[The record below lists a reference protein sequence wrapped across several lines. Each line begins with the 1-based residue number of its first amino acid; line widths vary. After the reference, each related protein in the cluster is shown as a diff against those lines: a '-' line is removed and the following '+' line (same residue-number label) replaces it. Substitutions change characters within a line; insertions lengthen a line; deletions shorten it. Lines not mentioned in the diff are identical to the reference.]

1 MKKKQSGFTLLELLV
16 CIAVITVLCGFIAV
30 AGKRTKSSAIA
41 SICMNNLRQISI
53 AMASY
58 LNDNGTY
65 PKGLPQNILK
75 NQMSQYISSD
85 LIFVCPADRMEQMD
99 SYSQFYVYRNDNL
112 SSVNYM
118 LGCPRHRNDR
128 LSISLFSMTN
138 TQTNDIAKVIIDEVE
153 IKPGASF
160 VGKITLAD
168 GTEVTAGAE
177 VLLIQ
182 SFWMEDGRLYTIIRV
197 PAGVSGKVFVDAV
210 PGIQLE
216 VVTPALVAAVRGTS
230 FSLDV
235 GYYKKVPITRV
246 KITDG
251 SVLISPLDGKQ
262 MMSNNEL
269 VALGNRPFMMTT
281 GMEKDVFGS
290 AVKISKTPLKIF
302 LDSLGEKIDKGV
314 AHHKNM
320 DRDKELFRWV
330 SRYVNAGG
338 SFYEIGGFASAP
350 STYEDGMNEE
360 FELDNSGGGGGGG
373 GAPWMP
379 PGP

>member
-1 MKKKQSGFTLLELLV
+1 MRKKQSGFTLLELLIGIV
-16 CIAVITVLCGFIAV
+16 VIVILCGLIAA
-30 AGKRTKSSAIA
+30 AGRRTKSSAIA

-53 AMASY
+53 AMATY

-65 PKGLPQNILK
+65 PKGLPQDILK
-75 NQMSQYISSD
+75 NQLSRYISSD
-85 LIFVCPADRMEQMD
+85 LIFICPVDRMEQTD

-118 LGCPRHRNDR
+118 LGCPRHRNDQF
-128 LSISLFSMTN
+128 SVNLFSMTN
-138 TQTNDIAKVIIDEVE
+138 TQTNAVAKVIIDEVE

-160 VGKITLAD
+160 MGKVTLAD

-197 PAGVSGKVFVDAV
+197 PAGVSGNVSVDAV

-216 VVTPALVAAVRGTS
+216 IVTPALVAAVRGTS

-262 MMSNNEL
+262 MMSNDEL
-269 VALGNRPFMMTT
+269 VSLGNRPFMMTA

-290 AVKISKTPLKIF
+290 AIIVNKTPIEIF
-302 LDSLGEKIDKGV
+302 LESLSKKIDKGI
-314 AHHKNM
+314 AHNKNM
-320 DRDKELFRWV
+320 ERDKELFRWI
-330 SRYVNAGG
+330 SRYVGEDFSG
-338 SFYEIGGFASAP
+338 ISWFSPAP
-350 STYEDGMNEE
+350 QKYEDGINEE
-360 FELDNSGGGGGGG
+360 FELENTGMA
-373 GAPWMP
+373 APFMP